1 METSADKIR
10 SVVKNLLPERPHH
23 LSLYPDRKY
32 PVPPNYWHH
41 QSPLQYSTFIS
52 DADRGVLLTRPYFDI
67 CDEPDP
73 SPVNPQPAVRT
84 GPKKTLNKM
93 SFKDY
98 KKQKEKAPTS
108 PMENGV
114 PGKLEE
120 RRSHASAAKMDK
132 EGLRKELDRSR
143 ESGSQ
148 RDSKAHD
155 PRANGDSER
164 YARFSERDRYGR
176 CANPISSG
184 LRAPHLDTPRETR
197 RARQKPR
204 SDHWIQMTTPGRA
217 RSQDRARSHCAK
229 HHGRKLHAAENR
241 TPRTTDRRARMVGR
255 ELLSRPRAAALPWEA
270 PGRESVQCRPRS
282 P

>member
-1 METSADKIR
+1 MEPSADRIR

-41 QSPLQYSTFIS
+41 QTPLQYSTFVS

-73 SPVNPQPAVRT
+73 SPANSQFAVRT

-114 PGKLEE
+114 PRRLED
-120 RRSHASAAKMDK
+120 RKSHASAARMDK
-132 EGLRKELDRSR
+132 EGLRKELERSR

-148 RDSKAHD
+148 RDPKAHD
-155 PRANGDSER
+155 PRVNGDSER
-164 YARFSERDRYGR
+164 YAHFYGRDRNGTR
-176 CANPISSG
+176 TNLISLAG
-184 LRAPHLDTPRETR
+184 LRTQRPNTPRETR
-197 RARQKPR
+197 RVLPRAR
-204 SDHWIQMTTPGRA
+204 SGYWTQMILPDRA
-217 RSQDRARSHCAK
+217 RSQDPAKSHCAR
-229 HHGRKLHAAENR
+229 HHGPILHAAGNKI
-241 TPRTTDRRARMVGR
+241 
-255 ELLSRPRAAALPWEA
+255 
-270 PGRESVQCRPRS
+270 
-282 P
+282 